1 MYNLL
6 TMSKR
11 RIQLSLHP
19 DLVIVAQDMQ
29 KCLKYGT
36 FSEYVEAL
44 IRDAWRRSLTSR
56 ETTNSRPSST
66 DQPEKNHLR
75 ML

>member
-1 MYNLL
+1 
-6 TMSKR
+6 
-11 RIQLSLHP
+11 
-19 DLVIVAQDMQ
+19 MQ